1 MKVTTIALAT
11 AFTLTST
18 FALAQTTGTEG
29 YGSVVAPSVA
39 PASPRLERSAHVEEH
54 RPAASLPSSTVGS
67 ASRNTGA
74 SIGQARNGFRAPEV
88 KLLTYLR
95 GPALTFSKASFPGCR
110 TRVQQ
115 ADTFPSE
122 LFRAK
127 WMPVSV
133 KKTRQKRL
141 GSGSDSIRTDKAPH
155 LVQHGMARVRQGR
168 AIVTH
173 FDQAEFHQRS
183 QIVFTDR

>member
-11 AFTLTST
+11 AFTPTST

-95 GPALTFSKASFPGCR
+95 GPALTFSKASLSQAVEHAFNRRIRFRQSFFERSGCR
-110 TRVQQ
+110 LASRK
-115 ADTFPSE
+115 
-122 LFRAK
+122 R
-127 WMPVSV
+127 V
-133 KKTRQKRL
+133 KK
-141 GSGSDSIRTDKAPH
+141 D
-155 LVQHGMARVRQGR
+155 
-168 AIVTH
+168 
-173 FDQAEFHQRS
+173 
-183 QIVFTDR
+183 

>member
-11 AFTLTST
+11 AFTPTST

-115 ADTFPSE
+115 ADSLPS
-122 LFRAK
+122 
-127 WMPVSV
+127 
-133 KKTRQKRL
+133 
-141 GSGSDSIRTDKAPH
+141 
-155 LVQHGMARVRQGR
+155 VQHGMTRVRQDR
-168 AIVTH
+168 SVVTYL
-173 FDQAEFHQRS
+173 DQAQFRELS
-183 QIVFTDR
+183 QIAFTDGR